1 MGIWAVVLVAAIGCS
16 VTIFAAARLWRAQRS
31 GAPRE
36 LVLGYLALML
46 GASVVSL
53 LVLRAL

>member
-1 MGIWAVVLVAAIGCS
+1 MGVWAVVLVAAVGCG
-16 VTIFAAARLWRAQRS
+16 VTIFAAARLWRASRR

-36 LVLGYLALML
+36 LVLGYLALMIA
-46 GASVVSL
+46 ASLVSL

>member
-1 MGIWAVVLVAAIGCS
+1 MTLALVVLVAVLG
-16 VTIFAAARLWRAQRS
+16 VGTTVFAAARMWRATRR

-46 GASVVSL
+46 VASIVSVAILRL
-53 LVLRAL
+53 L

>member
-1 MGIWAVVLVAAIGCS
+1 MGIWAVVLVAAVGCGI
-16 VTIFAAARLWRAQRS
+16 TIFAAARLWRANRQ

-36 LVLGYLALML
+36 LLLGYLALMIA
-46 GASVVSL
+46 ASVVSL